1 MKYLKML
8 GLSAITAAA
17 VMAFVG
23 AGTASAT
30 TVCTLGTT
38 TSPCGSGETPYSG
51 KIVAHLVPGT
61 KAVLAGTLKVEC
73 SVSTVEGTTNSSGV
87 GEITNATWSN
97 CTNCPEIK
105 ALNLPWKAHA
115 TTGTPPNGT
124 MTVENPSVLL
134 GKCLGGFANCV
145 ASAKSVVLDVDGGE
159 PALILAISEPLTMTT
174 ESGFGCGSTGTW
186 TASYEALTPS
196 TGLFLR

>member
-1 MKYLKML
+1 MKYLKIL
-8 GLSAITAAA
+8 SLSAIAAAA

-38 TSPCGSGETPYSG
+38 TAPCGSGETPYSG

-61 KAVLAGTLKVEC
+61 TAVLSGTLKVEC
-73 SVSTVEGTTNSSGV
+73 TSSTVEGETNSA
-87 GEITNATWSN
+87 GEGSITNATWSN

-115 TTGTPPNGT
+115 TTGTAPNGT

-134 GKCLGGFANCV
+134 GKCLGGVANCV
-145 ASAKSVVLDVDGGE
+145 ASASSVVLDVDGGE
-159 PALILAISEPLTMTT
+159 PALVLAKSEPLNMST
-174 ESGFGCGSTGTW
+174 ESGFGCGTSGTW